1 MFSVRSV
8 LLHACQ
14 ALFIAA
20 LVFPVQSEAGG
31 NTARGKRLR
40 PDSLQ
45 APVEVVFCLD
55 LSGST
60 NGVVNDLR
68 DQFWLIVNTIQA
80 VQPQSELRMGLVG
93 FSRPS
98 FGKESGYVR
107 LLCPITP
114 ELDQVEA
121 ELYKLKPYIEK
132 GDQYVSAALKVAVN
146 DLRWSSDSGASKM
159 VFLVGNGM
167 VQSGG
172 YDFVKFSEQAR
183 MKNIRI
189 HSLYA
194 RRTHNLFKELPGWK
208 RIASISGGRSTD
220 FRVMTHDSI
229 TVWPSE
235 PDSML
240 RVLNEGY
247 NQTLLWCKSDSALFH
262 KSLLIADSGAYFS
275 SSEAW
280 HHRLYYKTGDGFVS
294 RMITCEDHPLDN
306 MLASSDADGAAYE
319 EKRKRDCEVVQ
330 QRTKLQWEIRRKL
343 PAENF
348 EELVRRYMKGA
359 LREEDILHRC
369 IIRILFAELGSY
381 P

>member
-1 MFSVRSV
+1 MLSVRST
-8 LLHACQ
+8 LLYAGSLLSL
-14 ALFIAA
+14 ALA
-20 LVFPVQSEAGG
+20 LLPFRSVAGG
-31 NTARGKRLR
+31 SVAQASRLR
-40 PDSLQ
+40 PDTVQ

-68 DQFWLIVNTIQA
+68 DQFWLIVNSIQA

-98 FGKESGYVR
+98 FGKEDGYVR
-107 LLCPITP
+107 LICPITA
-114 ELDQVEA
+114 ELDQVES

-132 GDQYVSAALKVAVN
+132 GDQYVSAALKVAIN
-146 DLRWSSDSGASKM
+146 DLRWSSQAGASKM

-183 MKNIRI
+183 LKNIRI

-194 RRTHNLFKELPGWK
+194 RRTHNLFKEMPGWK

-220 FRVMTHDSI
+220 FRVMTRDSV

-240 RVLNEGY
+240 RVLNEDY
-247 NQTLLWCKSDSALFH
+247 NKTLLWCKSDSALFH
-262 KSLLIADSGAYFS
+262 KALLIADSGAYFS

-280 HHRLYYKTGDGFVS
+280 HHRLYYKTGQGFVS
-294 RMITCEDHPLDN
+294 RLITCEDYPLEN
-306 MLASSDADGAAYE
+306 VLANSEIGGPEFE
-319 EKRKRDCEVVQ
+319 ERRKRDCEVVQ

-343 PAENF
+343 PDDNF
-348 EELVRRYMKGA
+348 EELVRRYVKGS

-369 IIRILFAELGSY
+369 IIRILLAELGTY